1 MPRWCTSLACL
12 LLLFASVA
20 VQAQTRAWID
30 RDQVAIG
37 ETLTL
42 NVETDDAGAG
52 TPDWSPL
59 DKDFVVSGHSSSRQ
73 VEIVNGQ
80 ASTRML
86 FAVALQPRRDGL
98 LAVPALR
105 VGNHRTQPL
114 PLTVTEAA
122 PPARAGSAAFIE
134 AQLDDESP
142 YVQQSVGY
150 TLRLYYATPLMSG
163 QLDQDTPDGASLQ
176 RVGSDLQYTRQV
188 GGKRYTVVE
197 RRFLLVPER
206 SGPLTIPGAR
216 FSGRGAGGFFDDV
229 FGDGS
234 RELSANGAPRFVT
247 VRPVPAAAP
256 QPWLPLRG
264 LGLRYVA
271 TPQRVRAGEAATVTI
286 EARADGATAAQFPE
300 IELPAIDGAQVFAE
314 PAQTDETFED
324 GRPKITV
331 TRKFSIVP
339 ARAGSLRIPGPRI
352 AWWDVRAAA
361 PRTASLPD
369 LQWQVAA
376 GAPGTVAPAAAPG
389 VASNDALQDEGIA
402 RVPNV
407 RGDARVWAWATAA
420 FALLWLATLVWALQ
434 RKSQRPARS
443 DARIEPAH
451 ADVVGAD
458 RRDLRRALDSGDFGD
473 VADVL
478 CAMAEPPVA
487 DLDAV
492 RERLDDA
499 AQRDAVAALQR
510 ARWGDGD
517 GAAARDA
524 LRAAF
529 ASGPRWRRHG
539 RTEPEEPLPPLYP
552 PGRRRQGRSRQE

>member
-1 MPRWCTSLACL
+1 MPRWYTSLACL
-12 LLLFASVA
+12 LLLFASLA
-20 VQAQTRAWID
+20 AHAQTRAWID
-30 RDQVAIG
+30 RDQVALG

-42 NVETDDAGAG
+42 NVETDDASAGA
-52 TPDWSPL
+52 PDWSPL
-59 DKDFVVSGHSSSRQ
+59 DKDFVVSGNSSSRQ
-73 VEIVNGQ
+73 VEIIDGH

-86 FAVALQPRRDGL
+86 FAVALQPRREGL
-98 LAVPALR
+98 LTVPALR
-105 VGNHRTQPL
+105 VGKHRTQPL

-134 AQLDDESP
+134 AQIDDDSP

-150 TLRLYYATPLMSG
+150 TLRLYYATPLVSG
-163 QLDQDTPDGASLQ
+163 QLDQATPDGASLQ
-176 RVGSDLQYTRQV
+176 RVGSDLQYTREV

-216 FSGRGAGGFFDDV
+216 FIGRGAGGFFDDM

-247 VRPVPAAAP
+247 VRPVPANAP

-339 ARAGSLRIPGPRI
+339 AQAGPLRIPGPRI
-352 AWWDVRAAA
+352 AWWDVRAATA
-361 PRTASLPD
+361 RTASLPD

-389 VASNDALQDEGIA
+389 IASSDALQDGGEA
-402 RVPNV
+402 RVPSV
-407 RGDARVWAWATAA
+407 QGDARIWAWATAG

-434 RKSQRPARS
+434 RKPQRS
-443 DARIEPAH
+443 DPRTEPVQAG
-451 ADVVGAD
+451 AIGAD

-478 CAMAEPPVA
+478 CAMAEPPAA

-492 RERLDDA
+492 RERLDDV
-499 AQRDAVAALQR
+499 AQREAVAALQR

-517 GAAARDA
+517 GPAARAA

-529 ASGPRWRRHG
+529 AAGPRWRGRG
-539 RTEPEEPLPPLYP
+539 RTQTEEPLAPLYP
-552 PGRRRQGRSRQE
+552 PSTNGQGRSRRE

>member
-1 MPRWCTSLACL
+1 MPRWITSLACL

-20 VQAQTRAWID
+20 AQAQTRAWID
-30 RDQVAIG
+30 RDQVALG

-42 NVETDDAGAG
+42 NVETDDARAG
-52 TPDWSPL
+52 PPDWSPL
-59 DKDFVVSGHSSSRQ
+59 DKDFIVSGNSSSRQ
-73 VEIVNGQ
+73 VEIVNGS
-80 ASTRML
+80 ASTRLL
-86 FAVALQPRRDGL
+86 FAVALQPRREGL
-98 LAVPALR
+98 LTVPALAI
-105 VGNHRTQPL
+105 GSHRTQPL
-114 PLTVTEAA
+114 PLTVTAAA

-134 AQLDDESP
+134 AQLDDETP
-142 YVQQSVGY
+142 YVQQAVGY
-150 TLRLYYATPLMSG
+150 TLRLYYATPLVSG
-163 QLDQDTPDGASLQ
+163 QLDQAAPDGASLQ

-216 FSGRGAGGFFDDV
+216 FSGRSTGGFFDDM

-247 VRPVPAAAP
+247 VRPVPAKAP

-271 TPQRVRAGEAATVTI
+271 TPQGVRAGEAATVTI

-300 IELPAIDGAQVFAE
+300 IEMPAIDGAQVFAE
-314 PAQTDETFED
+314 PAQTDETFDD
-324 GRPKITV
+324 GRPKLTV

-339 ARAGSLRIPGPRI
+339 TRPGALRIPGPRI

-369 LQWQVAA
+369 LQWQVAP
-376 GAPGTVAPAAAPG
+376 GATGNDAPAAAAGDAGSG
-389 VASNDALQDEGIA
+389 VSADEDASRLP
-402 RVPNV
+402 VV
-407 RGDARVWAWATAA
+407 RGNARIWPWATAG

-434 RKSQRPARS
+434 RKPQPAVQPGRR
-443 DARIEPAH
+443 AETATAAPPH
-451 ADVVGAD
+451 AS
-458 RRDLRRALDSGDFGD
+458 LRELKRALDSGGFDD

-478 CAMAEPPVA
+478 LAMADPPAA

-492 RERLDDA
+492 RARLDDA
-499 AQRDAVAALQR
+499 AQRDAVTQLQR

-517 GAAARDA
+517 GPAARA
-524 LRAAF
+524 SLRGAF
-529 ASGPRWRRHG
+529 ASGPRWRGHEVG
-539 RTEPEEPLPPLYP
+539 RAKEPLPPLYP
-552 PGRRRQGRSRQE
+552 DG